1 MKKFALAAA
10 AALFFTAC
18 EKCKDPGII
27 CTEEFR
33 MIMLK
38 IESPVKTPVTL
49 DSFYTLRVS
58 NGERIR
64 PQQGMQPGYYVVLDD
79 SYQPRLKGKEE
90 DFRFSG
96 WRGGQQVVN
105 QAYRIAADNCHI
117 SKRSGADS
125 VTVQ

>member
-1 MKKFALAAA
+1 MKKIALAAA

-18 EKCKDPGII
+18 KKCVEPGIV
-27 CTEEFR
+27 CTQEFR

-38 IESPVKTPVTL
+38 VESPAKVPVAL
-49 DSFYTLRVS
+49 DSFYTLRIS
-58 NGERIR
+58 NSERIQA
-64 PQQGMQPGYYVVLDD
+64 QQGMQPGYYVVLDD

-90 DFRFSG
+90 DFRFLG

-105 QAYRIAADNCHI
+105 EAYRIAADNCHI